1 MNSKSRRFL
10 LYILLMAM
18 VVTQVAFVKT
28 GENNTSDES
37 VVLNT
42 NSTDVTENATDEGI
56 LVDNTQALQDEL
68 AEVVTEEATALNV
81 EEQQAED
88 SEVSRMVVVSTQNI
102 ETADGL
108 VDNAD
113 PEAVQSESNESYF
126 GVEANAE
133 VSEYQDMIV
142 SYADPYLPVRTEATR
157 DSSTVGKL
165 FPGSYADIVERGDE
179 WTKIKSGNVEG
190 YIQNIYVCFDDEAE
204 DLADQLGGTLST
216 AMTLAEEKKAAEE
229 AAKKAAASKNNG
241 TTAAMS
247 ASSYEVCLLA
257 AIIDWEANAEPYEG
271 KVAVGRVVL
280 NRVASPRFGNSVQE
294 VLSARGQF
302 GGVTDGYG
310 NWSSRFQDRI
320 NKYVNGAS
328 NDCLKAAQDAL
339 AGANPLD
346 ATYYYFNTVVGS
358 CSQWQQIGHHTF
370 YNY

>member
-10 LYILLMAM
+10 LYILLAVM

-37 VVLNT
+37 VVFNT
-42 NSTDVTENATDEGI
+42 NSTDVTENATEEDV
-56 LVDNTQALQDEL
+56 LVDNTQVPQIETVDDAAGLDADIQQ
-68 AEVVTEEATALNV
+68 VTGEET
-81 EEQQAED
+81 
-88 SEVSRMVVVSTQNI
+88 EVSRVVVVATQDVV
-102 ETADGL
+102 AVDGS
-108 VDNAD
+108 VENAD
-113 PEAVQSESNESYF
+113 PEAAQSESNESYF
-126 GVEANAE
+126 GVEADAE
-133 VSEYQDMIV
+133 VSEYQDMV
-142 SYADPYLPVRTEATR
+142 VCYADPYLPVRTEATR
-157 DSSTVGKL
+157 ESTTVGKL

-190 YIQNIYVCFDDEAE
+190 YIQNIYVCFDEEAE

-216 AMTLAEEKKAAEE
+216 AMTIAEEKKAAEE
-229 AAKKAAASKNNG
+229 AAKKAATSKNNG
-241 TTAAMS
+241 TTTAMS

-257 AIIDWEANAEPYEG
+257 AIIDWEANAEPYDG